1 MKAAPILLDLVVPR
15 TKVCLGP
22 FVFDPLTQ
30 LLGRPLR
37 EVLEPICA
45 APPTERHTAL
55 GTHDVFRVAVPPGDS
70 VSVSFGTLGELGLG
84 NQDGLLVI
92 AAPSAAA
99 LLLRPQLQHKLV
111 KDEVVPRRGS
121 LVEVTRLT
129 CKLARGDRLSVTM
142 GRAGE
147 LGVEVA

>member
-1 MKAAPILLDLVVPR
+1 MTAAPILLDLVVPR
-15 TKVCLGP
+15 TKVSLGA
-22 FVFDPLTQ
+22 FVFDPVAQ

-37 EVLEPICA
+37 EILEPICA
-45 APPTERHTAL
+45 APPTERNTNL
-55 GTHDVFRVAVPPGDS
+55 GIHDVFRISVPPRDS

-92 AAPSAAA
+92 TVPSAAA

-111 KDEVVPRRGS
+111 KDEVVPKRGS
-121 LVEVTRLT
+121 LVEVSRLT
-129 CKLARGDRLSVTM
+129 CKLTRGDRVGIPL

>member
-1 MKAAPILLDLVVPR
+1 MDTLFSAELLR
-15 TKVCLGP
+15 
-22 FVFDPLTQ
+22 
-30 LLGRPLR
+30 RPLR

-45 APPTERHTAL
+45 ARPTERSTAL

-84 NQDGLLVI
+84 NHDGLLVI
-92 AAPSAAA
+92 TTPSAAA

-111 KDEVVPRRGS
+111 KDEVVSRRGS
-121 LVEVTRLT
+121 LVDVSRLT

-147 LGVEVA
+147 LRVEVA